1 MSPRILV
8 PLALLLAAP
17 LGAAERTG
25 RPLLELEGRGTRVT
39 NLSIP
44 FCGAGCLGRD
54 PRFVSY
60 RLQLLHDGRVSATLS
75 ENRLGNP
82 DAAVARVVD
91 GRGDHAAFVA
101 LREQLAAA
109 RIGQAAGGCRVVVE
123 LAPPS
128 DDPQAADFAA
138 LSYRLLWFGAGD
150 RARLLELPQQSGE
163 VCPQPLR
170 ELVQRALDYAFAAA
184 ASPAVEDDA
193 SNRSER

>member
-1 MSPRILV
+1 MSPRFL

-17 LGAAERTG
+17 LGAAEPTG

-44 FCGAGCLGRD
+44 FCGAACLGD

-60 RLQLLHDGRVSATLS
+60 RLQVLHDGRVSATLS

-101 LREQLAAA
+101 LKEQLAAA
-109 RIGQAAGGCRVVVE
+109 RIGQAAGGCRVVLR

-128 DDPQAADFAA
+128 DDPQAADFTA

-150 RARLLELPQQSGE
+150 RARLLELPQESGE
-163 VCPQPLR
+163 ACPQPLR
-170 ELVQRALDYAFAAA
+170 ELVKRALDYAFAAA
-184 ASPAVEDDA
+184 DAAAVDDGVA
-193 SNRSER
+193 GR